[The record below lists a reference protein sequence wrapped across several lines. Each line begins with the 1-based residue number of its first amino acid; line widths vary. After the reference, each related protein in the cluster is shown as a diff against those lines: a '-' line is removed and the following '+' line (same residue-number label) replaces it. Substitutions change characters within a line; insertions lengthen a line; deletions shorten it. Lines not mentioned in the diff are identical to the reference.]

1 LGDPSLDWGMPP
13 PQRAQHNRSAVSVA
27 ADVLSP
33 ELVLVSSPEEAA
45 RARQLLWE
53 TVPPAAVAAPKRVA
67 TATSRGGAALF
78 DAACVAGTLGPLL
91 LAVFSR

>member
-1 LGDPSLDWGMPP
+1 MTPSN
-13 PQRAQHNRSAVSVA
+13 RAEDNRRAVSAA

-53 TVPPAAVAAPKRVA
+53 TIIPAAAPKPVLRIA
-67 TATSRGGAALF
+67 PSAASGTSRRGAALF
-78 DAACVAGTLGPLL
+78 DAVCVAGTLGPLL
-91 LAVFSR
+91 LAVFAR

>member
-1 LGDPSLDWGMPP
+1 MHPSN
-13 PQRAQHNRSAVSVA
+13 RAEDNRNAVSAA

-53 TVPPAAVAAPKRVA
+53 TVPPAAAAAAAAPKHVVTIA
-67 TATSRGGAALF
+67 TRRGAALF
-78 DAACVAGTLGPLL
+78 DAVCVAGTLGPLL
-91 LAVFSR
+91 LAVFAR

>member
-1 LGDPSLDWGMPP
+1 MGDARPNPAED
-13 PQRAQHNRSAVSVA
+13 NRSAVSAA

-53 TVPPAAVAAPKRVA
+53 TVPPAAPRRVV
-67 TATSRGGAALF
+67 TVTSRPVTSRGGAALF
-78 DAACVAGTLGPLL
+78 DAVCVAGTLGPLL
-91 LAVFSR
+91 LAVFAR

>member
-1 LGDPSLDWGMPP
+1 MPP
-13 PQRAQHNRSAVSVA
+13 SNPAEDNRRAVSAA

-53 TVPPAAVAAPKRVA
+53 TITPAAAPKRVVTIPPSA
-67 TATSRGGAALF
+67 ASGASRRGAALF
-78 DAACVAGTLGPLL
+78 DAVCVAGTLGPLL

>member
-1 LGDPSLDWGMPP
+1 MTPSN
-13 PQRAQHNRSAVSVA
+13 RAEENRRAVSAA

-53 TVPPAAVAAPKRVA
+53 TITPAAAAPKRVVTIAPSAA
-67 TATSRGGAALF
+67 TVASRRGAALF
-78 DAACVAGTLGPLL
+78 DAVCVAGTLGPLL
-91 LAVFSR
+91 LAVFAR

>member
-1 LGDPSLDWGMPP
+1 LGDARPNPAED
-13 PQRAQHNRSAVSVA
+13 NRSAVSAA

-53 TVPPAAVAAPKRVA
+53 TVPPAAAPRRVV
-67 TATSRGGAALF
+67 TVTSRPVTSRGGAALF
-78 DAACVAGTLGPLL
+78 DAVCVAGTLGPLL
-91 LAVFSR
+91 LAVFAR

>member
-1 LGDPSLDWGMPP
+1 MTPSN
-13 PQRAQHNRSAVSVA
+13 RAEDNRRAVSAA

-53 TVPPAAVAAPKRVA
+53 TVPPAAAAPKRVVTVA
-67 TATSRGGAALF
+67 TRRGAALF
-78 DAACVAGTLGPLL
+78 DAVCVAGTLGPLL
-91 LAVFSR
+91 LAVFTR

>member
-1 LGDPSLDWGMPP
+1 MHPSN
-13 PQRAQHNRSAVSVA
+13 RAEDNRNAVSAA

-53 TVPPAAVAAPKRVA
+53 TVPPAAAAAAAPKHVVTIA
-67 TATSRGGAALF
+67 TRRGAALF
-78 DAACVAGTLGPLL
+78 DAVCVAGTLGPLL
-91 LAVFSR
+91 LAVFAR

>member
-1 LGDPSLDWGMPP
+1 M
-13 PQRAQHNRSAVSVA
+13 A
-27 ADVLSP
+27 AAAEVLSP

-53 TVPPAAVAAPKRVA
+53 TASPVAVPKRRVALASRRGAAV
-67 TATSRGGAALF
+67 F
-78 DAACVAGTLGPLL
+78 DAICVAGTLGPLL

>member
-1 LGDPSLDWGMPP
+1 
-13 PQRAQHNRSAVSVA
+13 
-27 ADVLSP
+27 VLSP

-53 TVPPAAVAAPKRVA
+53 TAPPAAVAAPKRAVPA
-67 TATSRGGAALF
+67 ASRRGAALF
-78 DAACVAGTLGPLL
+78 DAVCVAGTLGPLL

>member
-1 LGDPSLDWGMPP
+1 MHPSN
-13 PQRAQHNRSAVSVA
+13 RAEDNRNAVSAA

-53 TVPPAAVAAPKRVA
+53 TVPPAAAAAPKHVVTIA
-67 TATSRGGAALF
+67 TRRGAALF
-78 DAACVAGTLGPLL
+78 DAVCVAGTLGPLL
-91 LAVFSR
+91 LAVFAR

>member
-1 LGDPSLDWGMPP
+1 M
-13 PQRAQHNRSAVSVA
+13 AQPNPAEDNRSALSAA

-53 TVPPAAVAAPKRVA
+53 TVLPAAAPQRVLTVAQSGGA
-67 TATSRGGAALF
+67 TRGASRRGAALF
-78 DAACVAGTLGPLL
+78 DAVCVAGTLGPLL
-91 LAVFSR
+91 LAVFAR